1 MNQDVSSAQM
11 ADMSPEEVMAVLQT
25 SAAGLSAEEAASRQ
39 QQYGLNELAEKK
51 ASAWLKLLAFFW
63 GPIPWMIEV
72 AAILSA
78 VICHWETFGI
88 IMAMLLLNAGVGFW
102 QRQKADNAIELLK
115 EKMALTA
122 RVKRDGVWQQLS
134 ARELTPGDIVRVRL
148 GDIVPADLKLL
159 TGDYLLVDESA
170 LTGESLPVSKAVGAL
185 AYAGAI
191 VRQGEMDAVVTAT
204 GMNSYFGQTTRL
216 VATARTVSHLQQALL
231 KMADYL
237 ILVGLSLVI
246 LILLVALFRHENIW
260 QTLEFALVLTV
271 AAVPATLPAVLSVTM
286 AIGAG
291 VLAQKGAIVSKMLA
305 IDEMAGM
312 DVLCSDKTGT
322 ITQNK
327 LTVKEVKPL
336 AGFTADVVLTLAA
349 LASRAEDQ
357 DPLDLAVLHAAPSD
371 KLTDFQVVGFK
382 PFDPV
387 SKRVEATVTDA
398 SGRTFSL
405 SKGAPQ
411 AVLALL
417 PAETDQAALIDQSV
431 QKLAA
436 KGYRALGVAQK
447 EGSGDWRY
455 VGLIALY
462 DPPREDSTATI
473 QAAQALGVTLKM
485 VTGDHLAI
493 AKETA
498 RQVHLGTN
506 IRTPEEFLNKP
517 DREAL
522 SLVEEADGYA
532 QVFPE
537 HKFHIVELLQMGG
550 HIVGM
555 TGDGVNDAPALKKA
569 DAGIAVSGAT
579 DAAKSAA
586 AIVLT
591 QPGLAVIVDAIQE
604 SRKIFQRM
612 QSYAIYRVG
621 GIMRVLLFVTL
632 SILIFQFYPVTASMI
647 VLQMLLN
654 DLPTLAIA
662 YDNATPGDMPE
673 KWELREILGISSYLG
688 IMGMALSFALL
699 FLAREKLNL
708 PADQIQTLIFLKLTI
723 AGYLDIFMGRT
734 RSFFWSLK
742 PGGLLVVSGI
752 VTRLLASGLAL
763 AGWFMSPI
771 SWQLVLLVW
780 GWSIMEMLL
789 TDPLKVCV
797 YHLLDHRCLLVHRC
811 EEQKGRG
818 LRRSEA
824 PVG

>member
-1 MNQDVSSAQM
+1 MRPAVQTLPVAEL
-11 ADMSPEEVMAVLQT
+11 SPDEVLAALQT
-25 SAAGLSAEEAASRQ
+25 TAAGLAAAEVAQRQ
-39 QQYGLNELAEKK
+39 QQYGFNELEEKK
-51 ASAWLKLLAFFW
+51 ASAWLKFLGFFW

-72 AAILSA
+72 AAILAA
-78 VICHWETFGI
+78 VIRHWETFAI

-122 RVKRDGVWQQLS
+122 RVRREGVWQQVP
-134 ARELTPGDIVRVRL
+134 ARELVPGDIVRVRL

-159 TGDYLLVDESA
+159 SGDYLLVDESA
-170 LTGESLPVSKAVGAL
+170 LTGESLPVSKPVGAL

-191 VRQGEMDAVVTAT
+191 VRQGEMDAVVVAT
-204 GMNSYFGQTTRL
+204 GMHSYFGRTSRL
-216 VATARTVSHLQQALL
+216 VATARTASHLQQALL

-246 LILLVALFRHENIW
+246 IILLVALFRHENIW
-260 QTLEFALVLTV
+260 ETLEFALVLTV

-305 IDEMAGM
+305 IDELAGM
-312 DVLCSDKTGT
+312 DILCSDKTGT
-322 ITQNK
+322 ITQNR

-336 AGFTADVVLTLAA
+336 AGFTAAEVLTLAA

-357 DPLDLAVLHAAPSD
+357 DPLDLAVISAAPAEQVAA
-371 KLTDFQVVGFK
+371 FQVLDFK

-387 SKRVEATVTDA
+387 SKRVEATVTA
-398 SGRTFSL
+398 AGRTFRL

-417 PAETDQAALIDQSV
+417 PPETEQAGLIAQAV
-431 QKLAA
+431 EELAA
-436 KGYRALGVAQK
+436 RGYRALGVARREEPGVWQ
-447 EGSGDWRY
+447 Y
-455 VGLIALY
+455 AGLIALY
-462 DPPREDSTATI
+462 DPPREDSRATI
-473 QAAQALGVTLKM
+473 QAAQALGVTVKM

-498 RQVHLGTN
+498 RQVQLGTN
-506 IRTPEEFLNKP
+506 IRTPEEFLDKP
-517 DREAL
+517 DRQAL
-522 SLVEEADGYA
+522 ALVEQADGYA

-537 HKFHIVELLQMGG
+537 HKFHIVELLQLGG

-591 QPGLAVIVDAIQE
+591 RPGLAVIVDAIRE

-612 QSYAIYRVG
+612 QSYAIYRIG

-662 YDNATPGDMPE
+662 YDNAAPGAMPE
-673 KWELREILGISSYLG
+673 KWDLRKILSISSFLG
-688 IMGMALSFALL
+688 FMGMALSFALL
-699 FLAREKLNL
+699 FLAREKMLL

-723 AGYLDIFMGRT
+723 AGYLDIFIGRT

-742 PGGLLVVSGI
+742 PGALLVVSGVI
-752 VTRLLASGLAL
+752 TRLLASGLAF

-771 SWQLVLLVW
+771 SWHLVLFVW
-780 GWSIMEMLL
+780 GWSILEMLL
-789 TDPLKVCV
+789 TDPLKVGL
-797 YHLLDHRCLLVHRC
+797 YKILDHCCLVVHGEGARN
-811 EEQKGRG
+811 
-818 LRRSEA
+818 
-824 PVG
+824 

>member
-1 MNQDVSSAQM
+1 MERDVIAAPL
-11 ADMSPEEVMAVLQT
+11 ADRSPAEVMAALQT
-25 SAAGLSAEEAASRQ
+25 TATGLTAEEAVRRQ
-39 QQYGLNELAEKK
+39 ERYGWNELVEKK
-51 ASAWLKLLAFFW
+51 ASAWLKFLGFFW

-78 VICHWETFGI
+78 VIRHWETFGI

-122 RVKRDGVWQQLS
+122 RVQREGSWQQIP
-134 ARELTPGDIVRVRL
+134 ARELVPGDIVRVRL

-159 TGDYLLVDESA
+159 AGDYLLVDESA
-170 LTGESLPVSKAVGAL
+170 LTGESLPVSKSVGAL

-191 VRQGEMDAVVTAT
+191 VRQGEMDAVVVAT
-204 GMNSYFGQTTRL
+204 GMNSYFGQTSRL
-216 VATARTVSHLQQALL
+216 VATARTTSHLQQALL

-246 LILLVALFRHENIW
+246 LILLAALFRHENIW
-260 QTLEFALVLTV
+260 ETLEFALVLTV

-305 IDEMAGM
+305 IDELAGM
-312 DVLCSDKTGT
+312 DILCCDKTGT

-327 LTVKEVKPL
+327 LTVKEVKSL
-336 AGFTADVVLTLAA
+336 AGYTADQVLTLAA

-357 DPLDLAVLHAAPSD
+357 DPLDLAVLHAAPPD
-371 KLTDFQVVGFK
+371 QLTNFQVVAFK

-398 SGRTFSL
+398 GGRTISL

-431 QKLAA
+431 QELAA
-436 KGYRALGVAQK
+436 KGYRALGVAK
-447 EGSGDWRY
+447 REEAGDWQY

-462 DPPREDSTATI
+462 DPPREDSGATI
-473 QAAQALGVTLKM
+473 QAAQALGVTIKM

-506 IRTPEEFLNKP
+506 IRTPGDFLDKP
-517 DREAL
+517 DRQAL
-522 SLVEEADGYA
+522 ALVEAADGYA

-537 HKFHIVELLQMGG
+537 HKFHIVELLQMGR

-569 DAGIAVSGAT
+569 DAGIAVAGAT

-591 QPGLAVIVDAIQE
+591 QPGLAVIIDAIRE

-612 QSYAIYRVG
+612 QSYAIYRIG
-621 GIMRVLLFVTL
+621 GIMRILLFITL
-632 SILIFQFYPVTASMI
+632 SILIFQFYPVTAIMI
-647 VLQMLLN
+647 ILQMLLN

-662 YDNATPGDMPE
+662 YDNAEPGEMPA
-673 KWELREILGISSYLG
+673 KWDLREILSISSYLG
-688 IMGMALSFALL
+688 FMGMALSFVLL
-699 FLAREKLNL
+699 FLAREKLSL
-708 PADQIQTLIFLKLTI
+708 PADQIQTLIFLKLAI
-723 AGYLDIFMGRT
+723 AGYLDIFIGRT
-734 RSFFWSLK
+734 RSFFWTLR
-742 PGGLLVVSGI
+742 PGGLLVFSG
-752 VTRLLASGLAL
+752 VMTRLLASVLAF

-771 SWQLVLLVW
+771 SWQLILLVW

-789 TDPLKVCV
+789 TDPLKVCM
-797 YHLLDHRCLLVHRC
+797 YRLLDHRCLLVHR
-811 EEQKGRG
+811 
-818 LRRSEA
+818 
-824 PVG
+824 